1 MDTKGIKM
9 SKEIKPDMRAESKQ
23 VPAYDVIL
31 TNQRHH
37 QYMLVIPVINEG
49 LRIHSLIKKMQML
62 DVMQKLDICIVD
74 GGSTDGS
81 LDKTFL
87 QSKGVHSFLLKKGP
101 GKLSA
106 QLRCAYDHV
115 LKQGY
120 AGVITIDGNDKDDAD
135 SIPLFIKALEDGVD
149 FVQASRFIPGGK
161 MENTPWIRLIA
172 IRYIHAPL
180 LSLFSGFRWTD
191 TTQGYRAYSS
201 RLLNDKKIN
210 IFRDIFSKYEL
221 LAYLS
226 YRAPRLGYKCLEVP
240 TSRVYPE
247 GEVPTKISSLGGN
260 WDVLKTLLKACL
272 GFYNP

>member
-1 MDTKGIKM
+1 MSTDRSTTK
-9 SKEIKPDMRAESKQ
+9 STAPRQ

-31 TNQRHH
+31 INPRHH

-87 QSKGVHSFLLKKGP
+87 QSKGVHSFLLKKGF

-120 AGVITIDGNDKDDAD
+120 AGVITIDGNDKDDPA
-135 SIPLFIKALEDGVD
+135 SIPLFIKALEEGVD

-161 MENTPWIRLIA
+161 MENTPWSRLLA

-191 TTQGYRAYSS
+191 TTQGYRAYSA
-201 RLLNDKKIN
+201 RLLNDQKIN
-210 IFRDIFSKYEL
+210 IFRDIFAKYEL

-240 TSRVYPE
+240 TSRIYPE
-247 GEVPTKISSLGGN
+247 GEVPTKISSFAGN
-260 WDVLKTLLKACL
+260 WDVLKTLFKACL